1 MFRFSGLPNNA
12 LLEMVEATKS
22 RTEADI
28 FLALQ
33 LEDGSRLTGTFKTSN
48 FLIDVLK
55 ALIPEKSTPESNSV
69 IIYMRKEVYGE
80 NLESTSL
87 RSLGLTG
94 GRAIFRLIHKKPE
107 ELKM

>member
-12 LLEMVEATKS
+12 LLEMVEAIKS

-28 FLALQ
+28 FLAVQ

-48 FLIDVLK
+48 FLMDVLK
-55 ALIPEKSTPESNSV
+55 SLVPDKCTPESNSV

-80 NLESTSL
+80 DLRSTTL
-87 RSLGLTG
+87 RSLGLSG
-94 GRAIFRLIHKKPE
+94 GRAIFRLIHRKPE